1 MHFRMQ
7 LLSIYREHCVVI
19 AYQNQWITS
28 RIALGISRLIIGR
41 KKTIVGSTLN
51 TLLCHCHALY
61 KIRKPNH
68 LFFARKNCVHFVC
81 GGTQTDHLIG
91 PYSKTRLEIFIQPS
105 QRAMHICSRV
115 ESFHVRRTIR
125 FFFPMNCIQSPGSCL
140 LRTSFPLSHF
150 WAEMCSLACMLQC
163 GWPFGIL
170 ARLVVLFGLMMSRWS
185 ILSTIWMVVDDEK
198 KLVGCCHIRNSFVV
212 DKLNLFRRT
221 AYYGLNLV
229 YPV

>member
-1 MHFRMQ
+1 MFYAFSNATTLNLPRALCRHCLSKSMNNEPNCIRHF
-7 LLSIYREHCVVI
+7 SFDYRK
-19 AYQNQWITS
+19 
-28 RIALGISRLIIGR
+28 

-185 ILSTIWMVVDDEK
+185 IFSTI
-198 KLVGCCHIRNSFVV
+198 
-212 DKLNLFRRT
+212 
-221 AYYGLNLV
+221 
-229 YPV
+229 